1 MTDAVPLHLV
11 VFVLATFLGALIAG
25 VAGFAFGLIAS
36 AIWLHIITPAE
47 SAALI
52 SGYAIVVQGFAIW
65 RLRNGL
71 KVARLLPFIAG
82 GAAGIPL
89 GALLLRT
96 ASADHLRA
104 SIGLLLVLF
113 SVYSL
118 ARPKFQLRGSG
129 RIGDGL
135 VGVASGIV
143 GASTGLA
150 GLPVIIWSTGRGWT
164 KDEQRAVFQP
174 VVIAIFAMNLLW
186 FGGSGMVTK
195 DVLQLFFMGLPA
207 ALLGT
212 WLGLQLYG
220 SLDEARF
227 RRIVLLLLL
236 ISGLTLLPSA
246 VTQGDKTD
254 KSELPSLSPGP
265 DKQSQAHKFTQNR
278 SQALQAALAHQ
289 IA

>member
-1 MTDAVPLHLV
+1 MIDAVPLHLG
-11 VFVLATFLGALIAG
+11 VFVLATFFGAFIAG
-25 VAGFAFGLIAS
+25 IAGFAFGLIAS
-36 AIWLHIITPAE
+36 AIWLHVITPAQ

-65 RLRNGL
+65 KLRGAL
-71 KVARLLPFIAG
+71 QVARLLPFIAG

-118 ARPKFQLRGSG
+118 ARPKFQLLVGG
-129 RIGDGL
+129 RVGDGL
-135 VGVASGIV
+135 VGLASGIV

-150 GLPVIIWSTGRGWT
+150 GLPVIIWSTTRGWS
-164 KDEQRAVFQP
+164 KDEQRAVFQS
-174 VVIAIFAMNLLW
+174 VVIAIFAMTLLW
-186 FGGSGMVTK
+186 FGGNGMVTG

-220 SLDEARF
+220 SLDEVRF

-236 ISGLTLLPSA
+236 LSGLTLLP
-246 VTQGDKTD
+246 
-254 KSELPSLSPGP
+254 
-265 DKQSQAHKFTQNR
+265 
-278 SQALQAALAHQ
+278 AAFAEGR
-289 IA
+289 

>member
-1 MTDAVPLHLV
+1 
-11 VFVLATFLGALIAG
+11 
-25 VAGFAFGLIAS
+25 LIAS

-65 RLRNGL
+65 KLRNAL

-118 ARPKFQLRGSG
+118 ARPKFQLRGGG

-135 VGVASGIV
+135 VGLASGIV

-195 DVLQLFFMGLPA
+195 GVLQLFFMGLPA

-236 ISGLTLLPSA
+236 ISGLTLLPSG
-246 VTQGDKTD
+246 VTQGDKTL
-254 KSELPSLSPGP
+254 KSELPSLSPTP
-265 DKQSQAHKFTQNR
+265 DKRSQAHKFTQNR
-278 SQALQAALAHQ
+278 RQALQAARAHQ

>member
-1 MTDAVPLHLV
+1 MIDALPLHV
-11 VFVLATFLGALIAG
+11 VIFVLATFLGALIAG
-25 VAGFAFGLIAS
+25 IAGFAFGLIAS
-36 AIWLHIITPAE
+36 AIWLHIITPAQ

-65 RLRNGL
+65 KLRSAL
-71 KVARLLPFIAG
+71 RFARLLPFVAG

-89 GALLLRT
+89 GALLLR
-96 ASADHLRA
+96 AVAADHLRA
-104 SIGLLLVLF
+104 AIGLLLVVF

-118 ARPKFQLRGSG
+118 ARPKLQLRDGG

-135 VGVASGIV
+135 VGLAGGVV

-150 GLPVIIWSTGRGWT
+150 GLPVIIWSTSRGWS

-174 VVIAIFAMNLLW
+174 VVVAIFAMTLAW
-186 FGGSGMVTK
+186 FGGTGMVTS
-195 DVLQLFFMGLPA
+195 DVLQLFLLGLPA

-212 WLGLQLYG
+212 WLGLKLYG

-246 VTQGDKTD
+246 FAEG
-254 KSELPSLSPGP
+254 
-265 DKQSQAHKFTQNR
+265 R
-278 SQALQAALAHQ
+278 
-289 IA
+289 